1 MNVQSDI
8 RYGENHQIDVYIPK
22 EPNGAA
28 VLMLHCG
35 WFQSDAK
42 ETAGTARMLCEAGI
56 CVFVPTYR
64 MPPHTLFS
72 AARSDALAALN
83 WMLGSEY
90 TFDRNRVTV
99 WGFSVGGTLAVEVAL
114 AAGVAA
120 VTWSAMI
127 DLKGFIDDT
136 AAIAD
141 DNYCNDFCGG
151 ARDDI
156 ETGGRNDLVLR
167 RLVLQLVA
175 NNTSWLATST
185 PICRASRESGP
196 LLMIN
201 AVDELVPPQGAMAL
215 QRALAGVGVA
225 STVSILAGK
234 NHGRRNI
241 PTAFPQALDF
251 TLARLRP
258 KSPHSR

>member
-1 MNVQSDI
+1 MNIQSDI
-8 RYGENHQIDVYIPK
+8 RYGENQQIDVYIPK

-42 ETAGTARMLCEAGI
+42 ETAGTARMLCEAGV

-83 WMLGSEY
+83 WMLGSEF

-114 AAGVAA
+114 AAGIAA

-141 DNYCNDFCGG
+141 DDYYNDFFGA
-151 ARDDI
+151 ARDNI

-167 RLVLQLVA
+167 HLVLQLVA
-175 NNTSWLATST
+175 NNKSWLATST
-185 PICRASRESGP
+185 PICRASREAGP

-201 AVDELVPPQGAMAL
+201 AIDELVPPQGAMAL
-215 QRALAGVGVA
+215 QRALAQVGVA
-225 STVSILAGK
+225 STVSILTGK

-251 TLARLRP
+251 TLAQLRP
-258 KSPHSR
+258 KSPHRR